1 MLIFKMLSL
10 IVILTIILFGLNS
23 SNMKYILDTHALI
36 WFLEGNA
43 RLGLTAK
50 EILLDS
56 RSELVLPAIALAES
70 VWIVSRGKTSV
81 PSVDALLKV
90 VKDDK
95 RVSIYPLDSEVIE
108 KSINLTSINEMHDR
122 QIVSTTL
129 VIQGQGNQVALLSC
143 DRNICAANLVRIV
156 W

>member
-1 MLIFKMLSL
+1 
-10 IVILTIILFGLNS
+10 
-23 SNMKYILDTHALI
+23 MKYILDTHALI

-70 VWIVSRGKTSV
+70 VWIVSRGKTSI

>member
-1 MLIFKMLSL
+1 
-10 IVILTIILFGLNS
+10 
-23 SNMKYILDTHALI
+23 MKYILDTHALI

-50 EILLDS
+50 KILSDS
-56 RSELVLPAIALAES
+56 SSELILPAIALAES
-70 VWIVSRGKTSV
+70 VWIVSRGKTSI

-95 RVSIYPLDSEVIE
+95 RISVYPLDSDVIE
-108 KSINLTSINEMHDR
+108 KSVKLASINEMHDR
-122 QIVSTTL
+122 QIVSTAL
-129 VIQGQGNQVALLSC
+129 VIEGQGNQVALLSC
-143 DRNICAANLVRIV
+143 DQNICAANLVAIV